1 MLKTFLSMFEAKDAP
16 NPHDIAEAVAKLV
29 GQSRG
34 SRATRTVVGAAF
46 GSDKANED
54 IAPVQAK
61 VVEAL
66 GLSHLEKI
74 A

>member
-1 MLKTFLSMFEAKDAP
+1 MHARLDCER
-16 NPHDIAEAVAKLV
+16 HDV
-29 GQSRG
+29 
-34 SRATRTVVGAAF
+34 RTVVGAPV

-54 IAPVQAK
+54 VAPVQAK

-66 GLSHLEKI
+66 DLSHLERVARATSNQATQLPIEMKETRH

>member
-1 MLKTFLSMFEAKDAP
+1 MD
-16 NPHDIAEAVAKLV
+16 VA
-29 GQSRG
+29 SWR
-34 SRATRTVVGAAF
+34 R
-46 GSDKANED
+46 SDKANED

-61 VVEAL
+61 VVEYL

>member
-1 MLKTFLSMFEAKDAP
+1 MFKSFISIFEGKDAP

-29 GQSRG
+29 GQSKG

-61 VVEAL
+61 VVEYL